1 MMLKCGRTGPD
12 RKPGGAKEGEMGIS
26 LFYNADCP
34 RCARQAARTCRMDWL
49 HRVEPRTDESPL
61 GEVPVGK
68 IVVVDKDSKRAF
80 TGAFAT
86 RKVCLQIPLLLP
98 LGLVLFLPPV
108 LRLVGRGNI
117 GCDGEAREI

>member
-1 MMLKCGRTGPD
+1 
-12 RKPGGAKEGEMGIS
+12 MGIL

-49 HRVEPRTDESPL
+49 NRVEARTDESPL
-61 GEVPVGK
+61 GEVPVGE
-68 IVVVDKDSKRAF
+68 IVVVDKANKRIF

-108 LRLVGRGNI
+108 LRMAGRGKT
-117 GCDGEAREI
+117 GCNGEACEI